1 MYHSHCIS
9 ATVRKISIIVQMLTS
24 FQRWKIFKG
33 LEWGPGDKVKEAQNL
48 PVLKMVLRGKDIFTE
63 MA

>member
-1 MYHSHCIS
+1 MYHSHSIS

-24 FQRWKIFKG
+24 FQRWKLFKR
-33 LEWGPGDKVKEAQNL
+33 LQWWPGYKVKEAQIM
-48 PVLKMVLRGKDIFTE
+48 PVFKMALCGKDIFTE